1 MIIGQALIRNV
12 VLRPGNN
19 TVSLRGYL
27 DVETVFA
34 HLSEILAFQKSA
46 LANGDIQLSASGN
59 STIYNGVHI
68 EYYEEV
74 LNSLTLTTRVPILEV
89 LGGTLQ
95 NFMESNDSAIGQAI
109 NSVLDNLSNLTDVP
123 AAARSIRALF

>member
-1 MIIGQALIRNV
+1 M
-12 VLRPGNN
+12 LRPGNN